1 MLLAV
6 LSEAHDKIVV
16 FVAEDRVL
24 ALQPTAERVE
34 MFDLQ
39 MIDDQLPLIRTVAA
53 REVEHKTTGK
63 IWASETHRSIFF
75 RLRTDSFSL
84 DLTEEEKWILTENL
98 TSFKIHVWVLDT
110 KC

>member
-1 MLLAV
+1 MLSMSNQARNANLTFF
-6 LSEAHDKIVV
+6 SEAHDKIVV

-39 MIDDQLPLIRTVAA
+39 MIDDQLPLIRPVAA
-53 REVEHKTTGK
+53 RAVEHKTTGK

-84 DLTEEEKWILTENL
+84 DLTEE
-98 TSFKIHVWVLDT
+98 KIVDPDC
-110 KC
+110 KNNIC